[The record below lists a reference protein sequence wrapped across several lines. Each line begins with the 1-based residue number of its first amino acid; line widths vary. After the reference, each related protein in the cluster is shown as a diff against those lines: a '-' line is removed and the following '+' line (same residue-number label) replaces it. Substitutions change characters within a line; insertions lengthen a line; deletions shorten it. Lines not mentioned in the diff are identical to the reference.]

1 MSEPI
6 SFDEVRP
13 VGRAREALLRRLMDF
28 VALPSSRVAPQ
39 DRSMCG
45 DILLDMLFHATDS
58 ERVICAER
66 LAGMREAPRRVL
78 RYLAQSGYEIARPVL
93 EQNDAFN
100 TSDLLDMLDKVTI
113 KHRLL
118 IAERKR
124 VQSAVCDR
132 LIEMGEKPV
141 IIALLENEGA
151 ALSEHAVDLAV
162 ALSRKHSALCD
173 YLINRAELNPAQA
186 MAMFWWSDSATRRAI
201 LQRYSADR
209 REMID
214 MCADVF
220 RLAADEN
227 WQDPV
232 ARKTLQLIE
241 RRQRNRAALEKSPF
255 ESLEQAALYAAKKGM
270 SPPVMDEIGYLSG
283 VKPVTIAKIFS
294 DVGGEGL
301 AVMCKA
307 TGMKRDSLR
316 NLWLGLRRPYQQADG
331 TLNPAYAHVEETF
344 DILSVAKAQTTL
356 RYWNWSLSSTY
367 SPVRMNGTMSAED
380 VANDESA
387 FSTPRRTAR
396 LVFGK

>member
-1 MSEPI
+1 MSDPI
-6 SFDEVRP
+6 SFEDARP
-13 VGRAREALLRRLMDF
+13 IGRAREALLRRLMDF
-28 VALPSSRVAPQ
+28 VSLPSSRVAPQ

-66 LAGMREAPRRVL
+66 LANMREAPRRIL
-78 RYLAQSGYEIARPVL
+78 RYLAQCGIDIARPVL
-93 EQNDAFN
+93 EQNEAFN
-100 TSDLLDMLDKVTI
+100 SSDLLDMVDHASPQ
-113 KHRLL
+113 HRLL
-118 IAERKR
+118 IASRKR
-124 VQSAVCDR
+124 VQPAVCDR
-132 LIEMGEKPV
+132 LVELAERPIIE
-141 IIALLENEGA
+141 ALLENDGA
-151 ALSEHAVDLAV
+151 ELSEKAVDQAV
-162 ALSRKHSALCD
+162 ALSRKHPALCAF
-173 YLINRAELNPAQA
+173 LIVRRELSPAQA
-186 MAMFWWSDSATRRAI
+186 MAMFWWSESETRRAI
-201 LQRYSADR
+201 LQRYAADR

-214 MCADVF
+214 LCADVF
-220 RLAADEN
+220 RLAAEEN

-255 ESLEQAALYAAKKGM
+255 ESLEQAVLYAAKKGM

-301 AVMCKA
+301 AVVCKA
-307 TGMKRDSLR
+307 TGLKRDSLK
-316 NLWLGLRRPYQQADG
+316 NLWLGLRRPYEQDDG
-331 TLNPAYAHVEETF
+331 SVSPAFRHVEETF

-367 SPVRMNGTMSAED
+367 SPVRVNGTVSAEE